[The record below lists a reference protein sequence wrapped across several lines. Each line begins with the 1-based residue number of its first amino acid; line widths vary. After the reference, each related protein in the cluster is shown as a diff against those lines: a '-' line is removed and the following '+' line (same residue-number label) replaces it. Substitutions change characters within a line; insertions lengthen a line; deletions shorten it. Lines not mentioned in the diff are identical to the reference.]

1 MSSSYNPTARGLV
14 EAIEVLTDTIKEPLV
29 IRRTSY
35 GYHIETMASHKTIVP
50 TCPDLSD
57 LYDEVLLC
65 NIH

>member
-1 MSSSYNPTARGLV
+1 MKTSYNPTVRGLV

-29 IRRTSY
+29 IHQTSY
-35 GYHIETMASHKTIVP
+35 GYHIETLASHKTVVP
-50 TCPDLSD
+50 PCPDLTD